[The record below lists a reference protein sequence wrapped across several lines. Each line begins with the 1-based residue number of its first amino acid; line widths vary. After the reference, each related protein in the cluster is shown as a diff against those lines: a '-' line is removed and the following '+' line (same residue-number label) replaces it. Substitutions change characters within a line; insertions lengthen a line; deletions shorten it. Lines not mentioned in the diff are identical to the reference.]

1 LRRRWFRA
9 PVELSR
15 ENSDILTTP
24 LLPGLQLP
32 LDQIFK
38 D

>member
-1 LRRRWFRA
+1 MGRA

-15 ENSDILTTP
+15 EAGDSLTTP
-24 LLPGLQLP
+24 ILPGLQLP

-38 D
+38 N